1 MAARIAMIATTI
13 INSINVKPRVR
24 RIVIAPV
31 TASVLLNALP
41 RATTPDRRIDREW
54 LRAGWRKRRTR
65 QIRLTTAQCRNQ
77 GQAAAGPRVAD
88 APADDWPAAQRGDP
102 RRRTGDRVERHQCTL
117 CRGVARIASRC
128 ARQQCLEHH
137 GVAGED
143 RTGIDHYAFP

>member
-31 TASVLLNALP
+31 TASVLLNTLP
-41 RATTPDRRIDREW
+41 RTTTPDRRIDREW

-65 QIRLTTAQCRNQ
+65 QIGLATAQCRNE

-88 APADDWPAAQRGDP
+88 APTDDRPAAQRGDP
-102 RRRTGDRVERHQCTL
+102 RRRTGDRVERHDRTHR
-117 CRGVARIASRC
+117 RGTTGIAAGRTGN
-128 ARQQCLEHH
+128 QCLEYD
-137 GVAGED
+137 GIAGED
-143 RTGIDHYAFP
+143 RTRTHYHTL